1 LMMIAQY
8 FCIDTLIKLC
18 ESHMITRINVN
29 NAVAW
34 LKIADEGACHKLK
47 SVAIEYIVENNLSF
61 LSSAERQVTLGEE
74 LWNECMEYMTA
85 HYKVVKKS
93 GEEVKNGK

>member
-1 LMMIAQY
+1 LVEDRRRWGQ
-8 FCIDTLIKLC
+8 
-18 ESHMITRINVN
+18 
-29 NAVAW
+29 
-34 LKIADEGACHKLK
+34 KLK

-74 LWNECMEYMTA
+74 LWGECMEYMTA

-93 GEEVKNGK
+93 GDVKNGKEVINVD